1 MDFFIYIPQ
10 SLAVRTIKLP
20 HSCYYFFPCFCPQ
33 KRQQS
38 YLAAIH
44 SSGTQTWPTGGTEN
58 TYTVWTE
65 WRKNLLL
72 SSGHVSHHKSS
83 TYKWQQL
90 LPSTQQAKLP
100 SKKHA
105 KETYS
110 NVRGWVHWQ
119 RLEEGMHLCMWDNR
133 AISSIR
139 SQLKHRP
146 FSERCHKPDTS
157 PIFHFPALPPCPSR
171 LTQAPCTAEQLFQ
184 NTGHLS
190 SEALRYLWVWKS
202 EPFGSLPVNGNDWK
216 EGGVGLCA
224 ALHSLFIVKRGSL
237 QLTGPW
243 R

>member
-1 MDFFIYIPQ
+1 MASHGVPGKENIATDHRHAATTAASVCSIMCSQRWTFIYIPWR
-10 SLAVRTIKLP
+10 LAVRTIKLP

-58 TYTVWTE
+58 TYTAWIK

-72 SSGHVSHHKSS
+72 SSRHVSHHKSS

-90 LPSTQQAKLP
+90 LPSTQQAKLS

-110 NVRGWVHWQ
+110 NARGWVHWQ
-119 RLEEGMHLCMWDNR
+119 CLEEGMHLCMWDDH

-157 PIFHFPALPPCPSR
+157 PIFPFPALPHAPPGWPRLPAQLNNCFKTQDISGLKPCVIYEFENQSR
-171 LTQAPCTAEQLFQ
+171 SVHCQ
-184 NTGHLS
+184 
-190 SEALRYLWVWKS
+190 
-202 EPFGSLPVNGNDWK
+202 
-216 EGGVGLCA
+216 
-224 ALHSLFIVKRGSL
+224 
-237 QLTGPW
+237 
-243 R
+243 